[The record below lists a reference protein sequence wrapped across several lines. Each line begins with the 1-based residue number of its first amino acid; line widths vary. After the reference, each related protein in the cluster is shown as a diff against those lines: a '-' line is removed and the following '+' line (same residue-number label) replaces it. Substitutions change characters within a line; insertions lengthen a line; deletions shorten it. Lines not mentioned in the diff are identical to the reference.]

1 MQTVPVEYS
10 GQIQVIAG
18 KNPKELYVH
27 QNEAIKAL
35 DKINRSSF
43 EGLLVLPTGGG
54 KTLTAIHW
62 LLRNFIDKRKKVLW
76 IAHRHEL
83 LDQAAETLQF
93 SAYTSLLNNIDEFRY
108 RVISGH
114 PKHDRPVNI
123 DPSDDII
130 VASKDSLNGGL
141 KYLTNNWINHADT
154 ILLVVDEAHHATAK
168 TYRKLITNIK
178 QNFSDRGKSSNFRM
192 LGLTATP
199 FRTDEGEQ
207 GLLKKVFPDDIIF
220 SEHLRTLITR
230 GILSE
235 PIFENLET
243 NLDFHQTLND
253 KDIRAIENFDKI
265 PKKVAENIAI
275 SKVRNQRIVQHYIN
289 NREKYKPLLVFA
301 IDVAHAIALNAVFR
315 SKGVESEFVV
325 GKIVDI
331 NTGVTTSPKENS
343 EKIKR
348 FRAGEIEVLIN
359 VEMLTEGVDLPNV
372 QTVFLTRPTTST
384 ILMTQMIGRA
394 LRGKT
399 AGGTE
404 KAYVVSFIDNWE
416 DKINWV
422 NPEKLHLDE
431 DTEHIEK
438 NVETMKR
445 IARLISIEKIEEFA
459 RMMDDS
465 IDTTTLEKL
474 YFLKRVPVGIYRF
487 SILEPSESGEPVN
500 RNYDVL
506 LYNDTE
512 EAYDSFV
519 NDLEAVFK
527 DISIDDREILTDEE
541 LEKLLQLTKS
551 LYFPDY
557 SFLLGYRDEDVK
569 NILRFYAQKEME
581 PEFIAFSERRKCD
594 LTIVAK
600 HIYDSDFTLKQMT
613 EYLNSLWN
621 DSATFWQ
628 VLFGY
633 NFLYFKK
640 QIDIEINK
648 LLGVY
653 SDLTVTPPVFIP
665 DEIPIE
671 KLSLFE
677 MRERDPAQYRN
688 LKDDVFAKYTD
699 AQGFITCALSGL
711 RSSMRRN
718 FQIDHIVP
726 MSEGGLTVLENL
738 QVLSREAHTEKTR
751 LENLQRW

>member
-1 MQTVPVEYS
+1 MQTVQVDYAGHVQVNR
-10 GQIQVIAG
+10 GQ
-18 KNPKELYVH
+18 NPRELYAH

-35 DKINRSSF
+35 DRTNQLPF

-54 KTLTAIHW
+54 KTLTAVHW

-83 LDQAAETLQF
+83 LDQAAETLQL
-93 SAYTSLLNNIDEFRY
+93 SAYSSILGNIDAFRY

-123 DPSDDII
+123 EPTDDILI
-130 VASKDSLNGGL
+130 ASKDSLNSGL
-141 KYLTNNWINHADT
+141 SHLINNWVNHTDA

-168 TYRKLITNIK
+168 TYRKLIDSIK
-178 QNFSDRGKSSNFRM
+178 QNFKDRGQAHAFRM

-199 FRTDEGEQ
+199 FRTDEGEK
-207 GLLKKVFPDDIIF
+207 GLLKKVFPNDIIF

-235 PIFENLET
+235 PIFENFET
-243 NLDFHQTLND
+243 DLDFHQELTDN
-253 KDIRAIENFDKI
+253 DIRAIENFDKI
-265 PKKVAENIAI
+265 PKRVAEKIAI
-275 SKVRNQRIVQHYIN
+275 SKVRNQRIVQHYID

-301 IDVAHAIALNAVFR
+301 IDVAHAVALNAVFR
-315 SKGVESEFVV
+315 SRGVNSEYVV
-325 GKIVDI
+325 GKIADLD
-331 NTGVTTSPKENS
+331 TGATISPKDNS

-359 VEMLTEGVDLPNV
+359 VEMLTEGTDLPNV

-384 ILMTQMIGRA
+384 ILMTQMIGRG
-394 LRGKT
+394 LRGQS

-404 KAYVVSFIDNWE
+404 KAYIVSFIDNWE

-422 NPEKLHLDE
+422 NPEKLHREEGEFLDSE
-431 DTEHIEK
+431 L
-438 NVETMKR
+438 ETMKR
-445 IARLISIEKIEEFA
+445 IARLIAIEKIEEFA

-465 IDTTTLEKL
+465 IDTTDLEKF
-474 YFLKRVPVGIYRF
+474 YFLRRVPVGIYRF
-487 SILEPSESGEPVN
+487 SILEPSESGEPIN

-512 EAYDSFV
+512 EAYDCFV
-519 NDLEAVFK
+519 NDLGAIFQGVNIE
-527 DISIDDREILTDEE
+527 DREFLTDSE
-541 LEKLLQLTKS
+541 LDYLLQTTKE
-551 LYFPDY
+551 LYFPDH

-581 PEFIAFSERRKCD
+581 PEFIAFSKRRECN
-594 LTIVAK
+594 LTIVAR
-600 HIYDSDFTLKQMT
+600 HIYENDFTIRQST

-621 DSATFWQ
+621 DGKTFWQ

-633 NFLYFKK
+633 NYLYFKK
-640 QIDIEINK
+640 QVDIEINK

-653 SDLTVTPPVFIP
+653 PNCDPAPPIVIP
-665 DEIPIE
+665 EEVPIE

-677 MRERDPAQYRN
+677 MRERDPALYRD
-688 LKDDVFAKYTD
+688 LKDHVFAKFTD
-699 AQGFITCALSGL
+699 EKGFITCASSGVK
-711 RSSMRRN
+711 SQMRRD
-718 FQIDHIVP
+718 FQIDHILP
-726 MSEGGLTVLENL
+726 MADGGLTTLDNL
-738 QVLSREAHTEKTR
+738 QVLTHRSHAEKTR
-751 LENLQRW
+751 LENLQRK